1 MAKVSRQR
9 LEFAVTG
16 FLAEMRK
23 QFVRLNPELEC
34 PVRGLSEYSPA
45 DRSALMAGIEKA
57 IAFAR
62 VPVSAATEAL
72 VDIRGKLLPAQ
83 IVKPVFA
90 RNGKTLI

>member
-1 MAKVSRQR
+1 M
-9 LEFAVTG
+9 TG

-57 IAFAR
+57 IAFADADSDAIYEAWVR
-62 VPVSAATEAL
+62 RREEQAAAEA
-72 VDIRGKLLPAQ
+72 
-83 IVKPVFA
+83 
-90 RNGKTLI
+90 